1 MRLLKDQDLSN
12 KNVVV
17 RLDLN
22 VPIQDKQIIDSTR
35 IISSVP
41 TIKYLVN
48 KNCKVLLTS
57 HLGRP
62 EEGKF
67 DEDLSMSPV
76 AKKLSEILNH
86 EIDLIDSLDS
96 SDIFNTTQIQLLE
109 NLRFLIGEKD
119 NNEKL
124 GNQLANKG
132 DVYIFDAFGTA
143 HRKQASTH
151 SAIQQ
156 AKFSC
161 AGLLLEKE
169 INSLNKALTSIEN
182 PFTAVIAGSKISTKL
197 ELIAHLN
204 SKADF
209 IIVGGGIANTFMK
222 SQGFDVGE
230 SLVENDMI
238 EIAKELFNSGKIILP
253 NKVIVA
259 DSIDSNSST
268 TKNIDSVSGSDKIF
282 DINLTSNMSEILKN
296 SKTILWN
303 GPIGVFEKEPFQKG
317 THQLAKTIAGSKAFS
332 LAGGGETIAAINK
345 FINKDEV
352 SYCSTGGGA
361 FLEFMEGKILPSIKA
376 LNAKNTEE

>member
-67 DEDLSMSPV
+67 DQDFSMSPV
-76 AKKLSEILNH
+76 AEKLSEILNH

-109 NLRFLIGEKD
+109 NLRFFIGERD

-209 IIVGGGIANTFMK
+209 IIVGGGIANTFLK
-222 SQGFDVGE
+222 SQGFNVGE

-238 EIAKELFNSGKIILP
+238 EIANELYNSGKIILP

-317 THQLAKTIAGSKAFS
+317 THQLAKTIAGSEAFS

-361 FLEFMEGKILPSIKA
+361 FLEYMEGKLLPSIEA
-376 LNAKNTEE
+376 LGG

>member
-41 TIKYLVN
+41 TIKYLVD

-67 DEDLSMSPV
+67 DQDFSMSPV

-209 IIVGGGIANTFMK
+209 IVVGGGIANTFLK

-317 THQLAKTIAGSKAFS
+317 THQLAKTIAESEAFS

-361 FLEFMEGKILPSIKA
+361 FLEYMEGKLLPSIEA
-376 LNAKNTEE
+376 LGG

>member
-12 KNVVV
+12 KNVVL

-22 VPIQDKQIIDSTR
+22 VPIQEKLVLDSTR
-35 IISSVP
+35 IIASVP
-41 TIKYLVN
+41 TIKYLLD

-67 DEDLSMSPV
+67 DINFSMNPV
-76 AKKLSEILNH
+76 AEKLSEILNH
-86 EIDLIDSLDS
+86 EIDLIDSLSS
-96 SDIFNTTQIQLLE
+96 SDVFNTTQIQLLE
-109 NLRFLIGEKD
+109 NLRFLVGEKD
-119 NNEKL
+119 NNEEL

-132 DVYIFDAFGTA
+132 DIYIFDAFGTA

-169 INSLNKALTSIEN
+169 INSLNKALTSIES

-197 ELIAHLN
+197 ELIAHLK

-209 IIVGGGIANTFMK
+209 IIVGGGIANTFLK
-222 SQGFDVGE
+222 SQGFNVGE

-238 EIAKELFNSGKIILP
+238 KIAEELFNSGKIILP

-259 DSIDSNSST
+259 DSIDSNYST
-268 TKNIDSVSGSDKIF
+268 TKNIDSVSSSDKIF
-282 DINLTSNMSEILKN
+282 DINLSSNMSEILKS

-317 THQLAKTIAGSKAFS
+317 THQLATTIAKSKAFS

-361 FLEFMEGKILPSIKA
+361 FLEYMEGKILPSIEA
-376 LNAKNTEE
+376 LGG

>member
-209 IIVGGGIANTFMK
+209 IIVGGGIANTFLK
-222 SQGFDVGE
+222 SQGFGVGE

-238 EIAKELFNSGKIILP
+238 EIAKELFNFGKIILP
-253 NKVIVA
+253 NKVIVS

-317 THQLAKTIAGSKAFS
+317 THQLAKTIAGSEAFS

-361 FLEFMEGKILPSIKA
+361 FLEYMEGKLLPSIEA
-376 LNAKNTEE
+376 LGG

>member
-1 MRLLKDQDLSN
+1 MRLLKDLDLSN
-12 KNVVV
+12 KNVVL

-22 VPIQDKQIIDSTR
+22 VPIQDNRVLDPTR
-35 IISSVP
+35 ITSSVP
-41 TIKYLVN
+41 TIKYLVD

-62 EEGKF
+62 EEGAF
-67 DEDLSMSPV
+67 DINFSMRPV
-76 AKKLSEILNH
+76 ADKLSEIINH
-86 EIDLIDSLDS
+86 EIDLINSLAS

-109 NLRFLIGEKD
+109 NLRFLVGEKD
-119 NNEKL
+119 NNEEL
-124 GNQLANKG
+124 GYQLANKG
-132 DVYIFDAFGTA
+132 DVYVFDAFGTA

-169 INSLNKALTSIEN
+169 INSLNKALTCIEN

-209 IIVGGGIANTFMK
+209 IIVGGGIANTFLK
-222 SQGFDVGE
+222 SQGFNVGE

-268 TKNIDSVSGSDKIF
+268 IKNIDSVSGSDKIF

-317 THQLAKTIAGSKAFS
+317 THQLAKTIAESEAFS

-361 FLEFMEGKILPSIKA
+361 FLEYMEGKLLPSIEA
-376 LNAKNTEE
+376 LGG

>member
-67 DEDLSMSPV
+67 DQDFSMSPV

-109 NLRFLIGEKD
+109 NLRFLIGERD

-209 IIVGGGIANTFMK
+209 IVVGGGIANTFLK

-253 NKVIVA
+253 NKVIVS

-282 DINLTSNMSEILKN
+282 DINLTSNMSQILKN

-317 THQLAKTIAGSKAFS
+317 THQLAKTIAGSEAFS

-361 FLEFMEGKILPSIKA
+361 FLEYMEGKLLPSIEA
-376 LNAKNTEE
+376 LGG

>member
-48 KNCKVLLTS
+48 NNCKVLLTS

-67 DEDLSMSPV
+67 DQDFSMSPV
-76 AKKLSEILNH
+76 AEKLSEILNH

-109 NLRFLIGEKD
+109 NLRFLIGERD

-209 IIVGGGIANTFMK
+209 IIVGGGIANTFLK

-238 EIAKELFNSGKIILP
+238 EIAKELFNYGKIILP

-268 TKNIDSVSGSDKIF
+268 TKNIDSVIGLDKIF

-303 GPIGVFEKEPFQKG
+303 GPIGVFEKELFQKG
-317 THQLAKTIAGSKAFS
+317 THQLAKTIAGSEAFS

-361 FLEFMEGKILPSIKA
+361 FLEYMEGKLLPSIEA
-376 LNAKNTEE
+376 LGG

>member
-209 IIVGGGIANTFMK
+209 IVVGGGIANTFLK

-238 EIAKELFNSGKIILP
+238 EIAKELFNSGKILLP

-268 TKNIDSVSGSDKIF
+268 TKNIDSVGGSDKIF

-303 GPIGVFEKEPFQKG
+303 GPIGVFEKKPFQKG
-317 THQLAKTIAGSKAFS
+317 THQLAKTIAGSEAFS

-361 FLEFMEGKILPSIKA
+361 FLEYMEGKLLPSIEA
-376 LNAKNTEE
+376 LGG

>member
-67 DEDLSMSPV
+67 DQDFSMSPV

-109 NLRFLIGEKD
+109 NLRFLIGERD

-143 HRKQASTH
+143 HRKQASTY

-209 IIVGGGIANTFMK
+209 IVVGGGIANTFLK

-317 THQLAKTIAGSKAFS
+317 THQLAKTIAGSEAFS

-361 FLEFMEGKILPSIKA
+361 FLEYMEGKLLPSIEA
-376 LNAKNTEE
+376 LGG

>member
-22 VPIQDKQIIDSTR
+22 VPIQEKQIIDSTR

-41 TIKYLVN
+41 TIKYLVD

-67 DEDLSMSPV
+67 DQDFSMSPV

-209 IIVGGGIANTFMK
+209 IVVGGGIANTFLK

-259 DSIDSNSST
+259 DSIDSKSST
-268 TKNIDSVSGSDKIF
+268 TKNIDSVSGSDRIF

-317 THQLAKTIAGSKAFS
+317 THQLAKTIAGSEAFS

-361 FLEFMEGKILPSIKA
+361 FLEYMEGKLLPSIEA
-376 LNAKNTEE
+376 LGG

>member
-67 DEDLSMSPV
+67 DQDLSMSPV

-209 IIVGGGIANTFMK
+209 IVVGGGIANTFLK

-317 THQLAKTIAGSKAFS
+317 THQLAKTIAGSEAFS

-361 FLEFMEGKILPSIKA
+361 FLEYMEGKLLPSIEA
-376 LNAKNTEE
+376 LGG

>member
-41 TIKYLVN
+41 TIKYLVD

-67 DEDLSMSPV
+67 DQDFSMSPV

-209 IIVGGGIANTFMK
+209 IIVGGGIANTFLK
-222 SQGFDVGE
+222 SQGFNVGE

-268 TKNIDSVSGSDKIF
+268 IKNIDSVSGSDKIF

-317 THQLAKTIAGSKAFS
+317 THQLAKTIAGSEAFS

-361 FLEFMEGKILPSIKA
+361 FLEYMEGKLLPSIEA
-376 LNAKNTEE
+376 LGG

>member
-67 DEDLSMSPV
+67 DQDFSMSPV

-197 ELIAHLN
+197 ELIANLN

-209 IIVGGGIANTFMK
+209 IVVGGGIANTFLK

-268 TKNIDSVSGSDKIF
+268 TKNIDSVSASDKIF

-317 THQLAKTIAGSKAFS
+317 THQLAKTIAGSEAFS

-361 FLEFMEGKILPSIKA
+361 FLEYMEGKLLPSIEA
-376 LNAKNTEE
+376 LGG

>member
-41 TIKYLVN
+41 TIKYLVD

-67 DEDLSMSPV
+67 DQDFSMSPV

-109 NLRFLIGEKD
+109 NLRFLTGEKD

-209 IIVGGGIANTFMK
+209 IVVGGGIANTFLK

-317 THQLAKTIAGSKAFS
+317 THQLAKTIAGSEAFS

-361 FLEFMEGKILPSIKA
+361 FLEYMEGKLLPSIEA
-376 LNAKNTEE
+376 LGG

>member
-41 TIKYLVN
+41 TIKYLVD

-67 DEDLSMSPV
+67 DHDFSMSPV

-209 IIVGGGIANTFMK
+209 IVVGGGIANTFLK

-230 SLVENDMI
+230 TLVENDMI

-317 THQLAKTIAGSKAFS
+317 THQLAKTIAGSEAFS

-361 FLEFMEGKILPSIKA
+361 FLEYMEGKLLPSIEA
-376 LNAKNTEE
+376 LGG

>member
-67 DEDLSMSPV
+67 DQDFSMFPV

-209 IIVGGGIANTFMK
+209 IVVGGGIANTFLK
-222 SQGFDVGE
+222 SQGFNVGE

-238 EIAKELFNSGKIILP
+238 ETAKELFNSGKIILP

-259 DSIDSNSST
+259 DSIHSNSST
-268 TKNIDSVSGSDKIF
+268 AKNIDSVSGSDKIF

-317 THQLAKTIAGSKAFS
+317 THQLAKTIAGSEAFS

-361 FLEFMEGKILPSIKA
+361 FLEYMEGKLLPSIEA
-376 LNAKNTEE
+376 LGG

>member
-41 TIKYLVN
+41 TIKYLIN

-67 DEDLSMSPV
+67 DQDFSMSPV
-76 AKKLSEILNH
+76 AEKLSEILNH

-209 IIVGGGIANTFMK
+209 IVVGGGIANTFLK

-317 THQLAKTIAGSKAFS
+317 THQLAKTIAGSEAFS

-361 FLEFMEGKILPSIKA
+361 FLEYMEGKLLPSIEA
-376 LNAKNTEE
+376 LGG

>member
-67 DEDLSMSPV
+67 DQDFSMSPV
-76 AKKLSEILNH
+76 AEKLSEILNH

-143 HRKQASTH
+143 HRKQASTY

-209 IIVGGGIANTFMK
+209 IVVGGGIANTFLK

-259 DSIDSNSST
+259 DSIHSNSST

-317 THQLAKTIAGSKAFS
+317 THQLAKTIAGSEAFS

-361 FLEFMEGKILPSIKA
+361 FLEYMEGKLLPSIEA
-376 LNAKNTEE
+376 LGG

>member
-22 VPIQDKQIIDSTR
+22 VPIQDNQIIDSTR
-35 IISSVP
+35 IVSSVP

-67 DEDLSMSPV
+67 DQDFSMSPV

-109 NLRFLIGEKD
+109 NLRFLIGERD

-209 IIVGGGIANTFMK
+209 IVVGGGIANTFLK

-303 GPIGVFEKEPFQKG
+303 GPIGVFEKKPFQKG
-317 THQLAKTIAGSKAFS
+317 THQLAKTIAGSDAFS
-332 LAGGGETIAAINK
+332 VAGGGETIAAINK

-361 FLEFMEGKILPSIKA
+361 FLEYMEGKLLPSIEA
-376 LNAKNTEE
+376 LGG

>member
-22 VPIQDKQIIDSTR
+22 VPIQEKQIIDSTR

-41 TIKYLVN
+41 TIKYLVD
-48 KNCKVLLTS
+48 KNCKILLTS

-67 DEDLSMSPV
+67 DQDFSMSPV

-156 AKFSC
+156 AKLSC

-209 IIVGGGIANTFMK
+209 IIVGGGIANTFLK

-317 THQLAKTIAGSKAFS
+317 THQLAKTIAGSEAFS

-361 FLEFMEGKILPSIKA
+361 FLEYMEGKLLPSIEA
-376 LNAKNTEE
+376 LGG

>member
-41 TIKYLVN
+41 TIKYLVD
-48 KNCKVLLTS
+48 KNCKILLTS

-67 DEDLSMSPV
+67 DQDFSMSPV

-209 IIVGGGIANTFMK
+209 IVVGGGIANTFLK

-230 SLVENDMI
+230 SLVESDMI

-259 DSIDSNSST
+259 DSINSNSST
-268 TKNIDSVSGSDKIF
+268 AKNIDSVSGSDKIF

-317 THQLAKTIAGSKAFS
+317 SHQLAKTIAGSEAFS

-361 FLEFMEGKILPSIKA
+361 FLEYMEGKLLPSIEA
-376 LNAKNTEE
+376 LGG

>member
-1 MRLLKDQDLSN
+1 MRFLKDLDLSN
-12 KNVVV
+12 KNVVL

-22 VPIQDKQIIDSTR
+22 VPIQDKRVLDPTR

-41 TIKYLVN
+41 TIKYLVD

-62 EEGKF
+62 EEGAF
-67 DEDLSMSPV
+67 DINFSMRPV
-76 AKKLSEILNH
+76 ADKLSEILNH
-86 EIDLIDSLDS
+86 EIDLINSLAS

-109 NLRFLIGEKD
+109 NLRFLVGEKD
-119 NNEKL
+119 NKEEL
-124 GNQLANKG
+124 GYQLANKG

-169 INSLNKALTSIEN
+169 VNSLNKALTSVKS
-182 PFTAVIAGSKISTKL
+182 PFTAIIAGSKISTKL

-204 SKADF
+204 SKADS
-209 IIVGGGIANTFMK
+209 IIVGGGIANTFLK
-222 SQGFDVGE
+222 SQGFNVGE

-238 EIAKELFNSGKIILP
+238 EIAVDLFNSGKIILP

-259 DSIDSNSST
+259 DSIDSNHST
-268 TKNIDSVSGSDKIF
+268 TKNIDCVSSSDKIF
-282 DINLTSNMSEILKN
+282 DINLSSNMSEILKS

-303 GPIGVFEKEPFQKG
+303 GPIGVFEKGPFQKG
-317 THQLAKTIAGSKAFS
+317 THQLAKTIANSKAFS

-361 FLEFMEGKILPSIKA
+361 FLEYMEGKLLPSIEA
-376 LNAKNTEE
+376 LGG

>member
-22 VPIQDKQIIDSTR
+22 VPIQDNQIIDSTR
-35 IISSVP
+35 IVSSVP

-143 HRKQASTH
+143 HRKQASTY

-209 IIVGGGIANTFMK
+209 IVVGGGIANTFLK

-238 EIAKELFNSGKIILP
+238 EIAKELFNSGKILLP

-317 THQLAKTIAGSKAFS
+317 THQLAKTIAGSEAFS

-361 FLEFMEGKILPSIKA
+361 FLEYMEGKLLPSIEA
-376 LNAKNTEE
+376 LGG

>member
-1 MRLLKDQDLSN
+1 MRLLKDHDLSN
-12 KNVVV
+12 KNVVL

-22 VPIQDKQIIDSTR
+22 VPIQDKRVLDPTR
-35 IISSVP
+35 ITSSVP
-41 TIKYLVN
+41 TIKYLVD

-62 EEGKF
+62 EEGAF
-67 DEDLSMSPV
+67 DINFSMRPV
-76 AKKLSEILNH
+76 ADKLSEIINH
-86 EIDLIDSLDS
+86 EIDLINSLAS

-109 NLRFLIGEKD
+109 NLRFLVGEKD
-119 NNEKL
+119 NNEEL
-124 GNQLANKG
+124 GYQLANKG

-209 IIVGGGIANTFMK
+209 IIVGGGIANTFLK
-222 SQGFDVGE
+222 SQGFNVGE

-317 THQLAKTIAGSKAFS
+317 THQLAKTIAGSEAFS

-361 FLEFMEGKILPSIKA
+361 FLEYMEGKLLPSIEA
-376 LNAKNTEE
+376 LGG

>member
-48 KNCKVLLTS
+48 KNCKVLLIS

-67 DEDLSMSPV
+67 DDDLSMSPV

-169 INSLNKALTSIEN
+169 INSLNKALTYIEN
-182 PFTAVIAGSKISTKL
+182 PFTAVIGGSKISTKL

-209 IIVGGGIANTFMK
+209 IIVGGGIANTFLK

-317 THQLAKTIAGSKAFS
+317 THQLAKTIAGSEAFS

-361 FLEFMEGKILPSIKA
+361 FLEYMEGKLLPSIEA
-376 LNAKNTEE
+376 LGG

>member
-1 MRLLKDQDLSN
+1 MRLLKDQNLSN

-67 DEDLSMSPV
+67 DQDFSMSPV
-76 AKKLSEILNH
+76 AEKLSEILNH

-209 IIVGGGIANTFMK
+209 IIVGGGIANTFLK
-222 SQGFDVGE
+222 SQGFNVGE

-317 THQLAKTIAGSKAFS
+317 THQLAKTIAGSEAFS

-361 FLEFMEGKILPSIKA
+361 FLEYMEGKLLPSIEA
-376 LNAKNTEE
+376 LGG

>member
-67 DEDLSMSPV
+67 DQDFSMSPV
-76 AKKLSEILNH
+76 AEKLSEILNH

-143 HRKQASTH
+143 HRKQASTY

-209 IIVGGGIANTFMK
+209 IVVGGGIANTFLK

-303 GPIGVFEKEPFQKG
+303 GPIGVFEKKPFQKG
-317 THQLAKTIAGSKAFS
+317 THQLAKTIAGSEAFS
-332 LAGGGETIAAINK
+332 VAGGGETIAAINK

-361 FLEFMEGKILPSIKA
+361 FLEYMEGKLLPSIEA
-376 LNAKNTEE
+376 LGG

>member
-67 DEDLSMSPV
+67 DQEFSMSPV
-76 AKKLSEILNH
+76 AEKLSEILNH
-86 EIDLIDSLDS
+86 EIDLIDSLES

-109 NLRFLIGEKD
+109 NLRFLIGERD

-209 IIVGGGIANTFMK
+209 IVVGGGIANTFLK

-238 EIAKELFNSGKIILP
+238 EIAKELFNFGKIILP

-317 THQLAKTIAGSKAFS
+317 THQLAKTIAGSEAFS

-361 FLEFMEGKILPSIKA
+361 FLEYMEGKLLPSIEA
-376 LNAKNTEE
+376 LGG

>member
-41 TIKYLVN
+41 TIQYLVN

-67 DEDLSMSPV
+67 DQDFSMSPV

-204 SKADF
+204 SKANF
-209 IIVGGGIANTFMK
+209 IVVGGGIANTFLK

-303 GPIGVFEKEPFQKG
+303 GPIGVFEKKPFQKG
-317 THQLAKTIAGSKAFS
+317 TRQLAKTIAGSDAFS
-332 LAGGGETIAAINK
+332 VAGGGETIAAINK
-345 FINKDEV
+345 FVNKDEV

-361 FLEFMEGKILPSIKA
+361 FLEYMEGKLLPSIEA
-376 LNAKNTEE
+376 LGG

>member
-22 VPIQDKQIIDSTR
+22 VPIQGKQIIDSTR

-41 TIKYLVN
+41 TIKYLVD

-67 DEDLSMSPV
+67 DQDFSMSPV

-109 NLRFLIGEKD
+109 NLRFLTGEKE

-209 IIVGGGIANTFMK
+209 IVVGGGIANTFLK

-317 THQLAKTIAGSKAFS
+317 THQLAKTIAGSEAFS

-361 FLEFMEGKILPSIKA
+361 FLEYMEGKLLPSIEA
-376 LNAKNTEE
+376 LGG

>member
-41 TIKYLVN
+41 TIKYLID

-67 DEDLSMSPV
+67 DQDFSMSPV

-169 INSLNKALTSIEN
+169 INSLNKALTYIEN
-182 PFTAVIAGSKISTKL
+182 PFTAVIGGSKISTKL

-209 IIVGGGIANTFMK
+209 IIVGGGIANTFLK

-317 THQLAKTIAGSKAFS
+317 THQLAKTIAGSEAFS

-361 FLEFMEGKILPSIKA
+361 FLEYMEGKLLPSIEA
-376 LNAKNTEE
+376 LGG

>member
-67 DEDLSMSPV
+67 DQDLSMSPV
-76 AKKLSEILNH
+76 AEKLSEILNH

-209 IIVGGGIANTFMK
+209 IVVGGGIANTFLK

-268 TKNIDSVSGSDKIF
+268 MKNIDSVSGSDKIF

-317 THQLAKTIAGSKAFS
+317 TLQLAKTIAGSEAFS

-361 FLEFMEGKILPSIKA
+361 FLEYMEGKLLPSIEA
-376 LNAKNTEE
+376 LGG

>member
-22 VPIQDKQIIDSTR
+22 VPIQGKQIIDSTR

-41 TIKYLVN
+41 TIKYLVD

-67 DEDLSMSPV
+67 DQDFSMFPV

-209 IIVGGGIANTFMK
+209 IVVGGGIANTFLK

-317 THQLAKTIAGSKAFS
+317 THQLAKTIAGSEAFS

-361 FLEFMEGKILPSIKA
+361 FLEYMEGKLLPSIEA
-376 LNAKNTEE
+376 LGG

>member
-67 DEDLSMSPV
+67 DQEFSMSPV
-76 AKKLSEILNH
+76 AEKLSEILNH

-109 NLRFLIGEKD
+109 NLRFLTGEKD

-209 IIVGGGIANTFMK
+209 IIVGGGIANTFLK
-222 SQGFDVGE
+222 SQGFGVGE

-238 EIAKELFNSGKIILP
+238 EIAKELFNSDKIILP

-268 TKNIDSVSGSDKIF
+268 TKNIDAVSGSDKIF

-317 THQLAKTIAGSKAFS
+317 THQLAKTIAGSEAFS

-361 FLEFMEGKILPSIKA
+361 FLEYMEGKLLPSIEA
-376 LNAKNTEE
+376 LGG

>member
-67 DEDLSMSPV
+67 DQDFSMSPV

-156 AKFSC
+156 AKLSC

-197 ELIAHLN
+197 ELIANLN

-209 IIVGGGIANTFMK
+209 IVVGGGIANTFLK

-259 DSIDSNSST
+259 DSINSNSST
-268 TKNIDSVSGSDKIF
+268 AKNIDSVSGSDKIF

-317 THQLAKTIAGSKAFS
+317 THQLAKTIAGSEAFS

-361 FLEFMEGKILPSIKA
+361 FLEYMEGKLLPSIEA
-376 LNAKNTEE
+376 LGG

>member
-41 TIKYLVN
+41 TIKYLVD

-67 DEDLSMSPV
+67 DQDFSMSPV

-119 NNEKL
+119 NNGKL

-156 AKFSC
+156 AKLSC

-209 IIVGGGIANTFMK
+209 IVVGGGIANTFLK

-230 SLVENDMI
+230 SLVESDMI

-259 DSIDSNSST
+259 DSINSNSST

-317 THQLAKTIAGSKAFS
+317 THQLAKTIAGSEAFS

-361 FLEFMEGKILPSIKA
+361 FLEYMEGKLLPSIEA
-376 LNAKNTEE
+376 LGG

>member
-67 DEDLSMSPV
+67 DQEFSMSPV
-76 AKKLSEILNH
+76 AEKLSEILNH
-86 EIDLIDSLDS
+86 EIDLIDSLES

-156 AKFSC
+156 AKLSC

-209 IIVGGGIANTFMK
+209 IVVGGGIANIFLK

-317 THQLAKTIAGSKAFS
+317 THQLAKTIAGSEAFS

-361 FLEFMEGKILPSIKA
+361 FLEYMEGKLLPSIEA
-376 LNAKNTEE
+376 LGG